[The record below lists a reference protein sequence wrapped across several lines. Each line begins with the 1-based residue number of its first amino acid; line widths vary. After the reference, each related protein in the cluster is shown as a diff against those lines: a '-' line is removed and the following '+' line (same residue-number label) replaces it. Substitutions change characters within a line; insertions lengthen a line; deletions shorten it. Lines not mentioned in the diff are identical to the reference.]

1 MQWRSILLAGA
12 LLPLGCG
19 GAAPHM
25 GPPPP
30 PPPPDE
36 DTRGTIVDL
45 YDVKDVKTLDSE
57 EDTDNR
63 DDDVTVRNKPDTP
76 IVGSGKPGDKE
87 KHEHTRGVHLEGG
100 PGGGVLSDGGTHH
113 GEGVKAA
120 TTISGKLPPEVIQRV
135 VQQQFPRIRKCY
147 ADGLR
152 DNPMLEGRMAV
163 RLVIEKDGSVSSAS
177 DAGSTMPDR
186 NVSRCVLLTF
196 HELHFPEPEGGGL
209 LTLVYPI
216 AFDPGRSTPGG
227 LAAGKP

>member
-1 MQWRSILLAGA
+1 VQWRSILLAGA

-19 GAAPHM
+19 GAASYM

-30 PPPPDE
+30 PPPPDD
-36 DTRGTIVDL
+36 DTQGKIVDL
-45 YDVKDVKTLDSE
+45 YGVKASE
-57 EDTDNR
+57 AEEGTEDKDDFTDG
-63 DDDVTVRNKPDTP
+63 DGPDNP
-76 IVGSGKPGDKE
+76 IIGSGKPGDE
-87 KHEHTRGVHLEGG
+87 KKHDHTRGGYLEGG
-100 PGGGVLSDGGTHH
+100 PGGGELSSGSPSDGG
-113 GEGVKAA
+113 GVKAA

-135 VQQQFPRIRKCY
+135 VQKQFPRIRKCY

-186 NVSRCVLLTF
+186 NVSRCVLRTF

-216 AFDPGRSTPGG
+216 AFDPGHSTPGS
-227 LAAGKP
+227 GKP